1 MKRFPF
7 SLLLLG
13 TLMLVALPL
22 SAQHHH
28 GGGWFSSKEKSP
40 AIAAALSLQP
50 LPIALGQFYVGDW
63 ERGILYTTA
72 EVALAIPAVALL
84 SKNRGAGHRS
94 YYYYDDPYRQ
104 TWTDAERERF
114 YYLAGGYLLVK
125 IVSAFDAGYSAEQ
138 YNRSND
144 KVSLR
149 YDEQTNSYGL
159 TMKLPF

>member
-1 MKRFPF
+1 MIRQVIYTAALT
-7 SLLLLG
+7 LLISIS
-13 TLMLVALPL
+13 VQ
-22 SAQHHH
+22 AQHHRSH
-28 GGGWFSSKEKSP
+28 RWGFDGDKKSP
-40 AIAAALSLQP
+40 SLAAALSLQP

-63 ERGILYTTA
+63 EKGILYTTA

-84 SKNRGAGHRS
+84 SKNRGWGHRS

-125 IVSAFDAGYSAEQ
+125 IVSAFDAGYSAER

-159 TMKLPF
+159 SMKLPF